1 MMGLIEGKS
10 GFTLIELLVVV
21 VILGL
26 VITAVLNINLGGF
39 KFLLLNRDRIK
50 LQDEARL
57 ITTNLE
63 REIRSSKGAENI
75 SVDGDPIIKSLKL
88 ITQEDFII
96 FYVEDNNLKIGELD
110 STTDTSTGIS
120 STSLDNDRNITN
132 GVVIESHEFTVGT
145 DDLVNFDLTLS
156 KDNTTYQISNKFY
169 PRAKL

>member
-1 MMGLIEGKS
+1 MMGLIKGER

-75 SVDGDPIIKSLKL
+75 SVDSDDQSLKL
-88 ITQEDFII
+88 ITKGESIV
-96 FYVEDNNLKIGELD
+96 FYVDNNNFKIGFLD
-110 STTDTSTGIS
+110 PTID
-120 STSLDNDRNITN
+120 
-132 GVVIESHEFTVGT
+132 
-145 DDLVNFDLTLS
+145 
-156 KDNTTYQISNKFY
+156 
-169 PRAKL
+169 

>member
-1 MMGLIEGKS
+1 MMNLIKGER

-75 SVDGDPIIKSLKL
+75 SVDSDDQSLKL
-88 ITQEDFII
+88 ITKGESIV
-96 FYVEDNNLKIGELD
+96 FYVDNNNFKIGFLD
-110 STTDTSTGIS
+110 PTIDTSTGIS
-120 STSLDNDRNITN
+120 STSLDDVRNITN
-132 GVVIESHEFTVGT
+132 GVVIESHEFSVEG
-145 DDLVNFDLTLS
+145 DDLVYFNLNLS

>member
-57 ITTNLE
+57 ISTNLE
-63 REIRSSKGAENI
+63 RQIRKSS
-75 SVDGDPIIKSLKL
+75 
-88 ITQEDFII
+88 
-96 FYVEDNNLKIGELD
+96 
-110 STTDTSTGIS
+110 GI
-120 STSLDNDRNITN
+120 DNDKSDRYNLYLEN
-132 GVVIESHEFTVGT
+132 
-145 DDLVNFDLTLS
+145 
-156 KDNTTYQISNKFY
+156 
-169 PRAKL
+169 

>member
-1 MMGLIEGKS
+1 MNLIKEKQ

-21 VILGL
+21 VIIGL

-63 REIRSSKGAENI
+63 RKIRSSTGAEEI
-75 SVDGDPIIKSLKL
+75 TVDGDDESLKL
-88 ITQEDFII
+88 TTAGKSIV
-96 FYVEDNNLKIGELD
+96 FYVDNNNFKMGLLD
-110 STTDTSTGIS
+110 PTIDTSTGIS
-120 STSLDNDRNITN
+120 NTSLVDVRNITN
-132 GVVIESHEFTVGT
+132 EVVIESHEFSVGT
-145 DDLVNFDLTLS
+145 DDLVYFDLTLS